1 MSSPVF
7 QLPAHKVTPEWRGRE
22 VLDEV
27 SKENPSFARVKKFI
41 EAGTYLEVRN
51 AKGET
56 PLIAAIKN
64 KQSDI
69 ALLLINSGANLG
81 ACDNENHNVFY
92 HAVNTRNLDVL
103 RPLFAMNAPEMC
115 PTTHPIGMD
124 RWDDYVSRLKEEI
137 AKIDAG
143 RPISV
148 MKKLTLKR

>member
-1 MSSPVF
+1 MSGPVF

-27 SKENPSFARVKKFI
+27 SRENPSFARVKKFI
-41 EAGTYLEVRN
+41 DAGTYLEVTN

-81 ACDNENHNVFY
+81 ACDKENHNVFY
-92 HAVNTRNLDVL
+92 HAVNTRNLEVL
-103 RPLFAMNAPEMC
+103 KRLIEMNAPQRY
-115 PTTHPIGMD
+115 PTSHPVGMD
-124 RWDDYVSRLKEEI
+124 RWDDYVGSLREEI
-137 AKIDAG
+137 AKSNAG
-143 RPISV
+143 QPIV
-148 MKKLTLKR
+148 IMKKLTLKP